1 MIYSLGVVSRLWDH
15 GFGTSLKEVVMVEAT
30 FRRHGC
36 IFTSNVFHLNRRM
49 IQVNEKLHAL
59 TEVSPGD
66 KEYLFTYVTI
76 NVDQGVTPAK

>member
-1 MIYSLGVVSRLWDH
+1 
-15 GFGTSLKEVVMVEAT
+15 
-30 FRRHGC
+30 
-36 IFTSNVFHLNRRM
+36 M